1 MADNDRNQDLPRS
14 PGNEGSRGS
23 RGQANRGAQGAES
36 TNEGGGDA
44 QLPEEEGADD
54 LRGED
59 ARGGGGI
66 GSGSSRSK

>member
-1 MADNDRNQDLPRS
+1 MAGNDRNQDLPRS

-36 TNEGGGDA
+36 TNEGADA
-44 QLPEEEGADD
+44 QLPDEGRED
-54 LRGED
+54 LSGED
-59 ARGGGGI
+59 AGGGGGT